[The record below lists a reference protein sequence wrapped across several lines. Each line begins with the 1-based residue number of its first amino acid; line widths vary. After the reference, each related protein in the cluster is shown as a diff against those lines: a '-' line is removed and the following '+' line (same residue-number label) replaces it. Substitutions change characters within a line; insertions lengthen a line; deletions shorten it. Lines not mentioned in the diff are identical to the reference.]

1 MKVGLLME
9 KKKVLGYGD
18 LVEENFFKEC
28 LKEIKFMGKAFF
40 KVIQGEKLLENGKI
54 IKLLMLL
61 IKKNYDLF

>member
-1 MKVGLLME
+1 MKNYNKIIIKILIKWKNKIELAMKVGLLME

-40 KVIQGEKLLENGKI
+40 KVI
-54 IKLLMLL
+54 
-61 IKKNYDLF
+61 